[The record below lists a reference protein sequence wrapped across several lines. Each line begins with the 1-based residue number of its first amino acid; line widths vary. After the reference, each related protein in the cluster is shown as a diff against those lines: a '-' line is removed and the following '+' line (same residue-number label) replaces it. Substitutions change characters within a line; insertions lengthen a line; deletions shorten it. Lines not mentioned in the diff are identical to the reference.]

1 MQLTHVLNVL
11 FVKFEPSVFCGVPI
25 KKKKNWWSMMNWEG
39 AVLGTAGL
47 SSLMLLWKG
56 LSWPLKEMAKNMLR
70 ACQQMSFLELF

>member
-11 FVKFEPSVFCGVPI
+11 FVKFEPSEFSGVPI
-25 KKKKNWWSMMNWEG
+25 KKKKIGGAWEG

-56 LSWPLKEMAKNMLR
+56 PSWPLKEMAKNMLR

>member
-1 MQLTHVLNVL
+1 MQLTRVLNVL
-11 FVKFEPSVFCGVPI
+11 FVKFEPSEFCGVPI
-25 KKKKNWWSMMNWEG
+25 KKNWWSMMSCEG

-56 LSWPLKEMAKNMLR
+56 PSWPLKEMAKNMPR